1 MRNPFKRSG
10 SGFPYGSNKRTTP
23 EGEPLEGTGR
33 SRSIVRI
40 VVPIIIGV
48 IIISVIAVS
57 SVRIVDAGNR
67 GILVQF
73 GNVATENSLD
83 EGLHFVV
90 PFRDN
95 VVQIEVRTQKIVESA
110 TSASKDLQDVSTQVA
125 LNYHINPD
133 RAQVLYQ
140 QLGPDY
146 ANRVIVPAIQ
156 ESVKQVTARFNAEE
170 LITKRETVKNQ
181 IEEQITA
188 RLGAYNIV
196 VDALSITEFQFSPQF
211 TAAVEA
217 KVEAQQRALQAQN
230 ELRRIQIEAQQNEAQ
245 AIGEQKA
252 NIARAEGIKQSNVL
266 QAEGEAQAITL
277 IDAQLRNN
285 PTYLEWLKA
294 TKWDGVLPLVTGG
307 GSGGQGNTPFID
319 IPTAGNNAGQEG
331 QQQQQQQNQ
340 TGGGNQTV
348 GGQEGQQQQQQQ
360 NQTDI
365 GTAQELENFIGLS
378 NQIIANNTDIGSPN
392 ATTMGGLEKEQTS
405 TETTNMSSTQQQQQQ
420 QNQTGGGNQTGGRQ
434 EEQNQTQQGPLEELG
449 ETLGDIFGATK

>member
-1 MRNPFKRSG
+1 MANPFKRSAD
-10 SGFPYGSNKRTTP
+10 PYGRKKRITP
-23 EGEPLEGTGR
+23 EGEPLEGTGL
-33 SRSIVRI
+33 SRSLVRI
-40 VVPIIIGV
+40 VVPVIIGIIIV
-48 IIISVIAVS
+48 SVIAIS

-73 GNVATENSLD
+73 GNVATDNSLD
-83 EGLHFVV
+83 EGIHFVI

-95 VVQIEVRTQKIVESA
+95 VVQMEVRTQKIVESA

-125 LNYHINPD
+125 LNYHVNPD

-196 VDALSITEFQFSPQF
+196 VDGLSITEFQFSPQF

-277 IDAQLRNN
+277 IDEQLRNN

-319 IPTAGNNAGQEG
+319 IPTAGNNVG
-331 QQQQQQQNQ
+331 QQ
-340 TGGGNQTV
+340 
-348 GGQEGQQQQQQQ
+348 GQSVAR
-360 NQTDI
+360 NT
-365 GTAQELENFIGLS
+365 TA
-378 NQIIANNTDIGSPN
+378 ANASALP
-392 ATTMGGLEKEQTS
+392 
-405 TETTNMSSTQQQQQQ
+405 
-420 QNQTGGGNQTGGRQ
+420 
-434 EEQNQTQQGPLEELG
+434 
-449 ETLGDIFGATK
+449 

>member
-1 MRNPFKRSG
+1 
-10 SGFPYGSNKRTTP
+10 
-23 EGEPLEGTGR
+23 
-33 SRSIVRI
+33 
-40 VVPIIIGV
+40 
-48 IIISVIAVS
+48 
-57 SVRIVDAGNR
+57 
-67 GILVQF
+67 
-73 GNVATENSLD
+73 
-83 EGLHFVV
+83 
-90 PFRDN
+90 
-95 VVQIEVRTQKIVESA
+95 
-110 TSASKDLQDVSTQVA
+110 ASKDLQDVSTQVA
-125 LNYHINPD
+125 LNYHVNPD

-181 IEEQITA
+181 IEEQIKA

-266 QAEGEAQAITL
+266 QAEGEAQAITI
-277 IDAQLRNN
+277 IDEQLKNN

-307 GSGGQGNTPFID
+307 AGGAGGQGVTPFIE
-319 IPTAGNNAGQEG
+319 IPTSRSESEEDTQTSSGNTTTSSSTVPSSILNRLTPATP
-331 QQQQQQQNQ
+331 QQQ
-340 TGGGNQTV
+340 
-348 GGQEGQQQQQQQ
+348 
-360 NQTDI
+360 
-365 GTAQELENFIGLS
+365 
-378 NQIIANNTDIGSPN
+378 
-392 ATTMGGLEKEQTS
+392 
-405 TETTNMSSTQQQQQQ
+405 
-420 QNQTGGGNQTGGRQ
+420 
-434 EEQNQTQQGPLEELG
+434 
-449 ETLGDIFGATK
+449 

>member
-1 MRNPFKRSG
+1 MANPFKRSG
-10 SGFPYGSNKRTTP
+10 SGYPYGSKKRITP

-33 SRSIVRI
+33 SRSLVRI
-40 VVPIIIGV
+40 IVPIIIGI
-48 IIISVIAVS
+48 IIISVIASS
-57 SVRIVDAGNR
+57 SVSIVDAGNR

-83 EGLHFVV
+83 EGIHFVI

-125 LNYHINPD
+125 LNYHVNPD

-170 LITKRETVKNQ
+170 LITKREAVKNQ

-211 TAAVEA
+211 TAAVEG
-217 KVEAQQRALQAQN
+217 K
-230 ELRRIQIEAQQNEAQ
+230 
-245 AIGEQKA
+245 
-252 NIARAEGIKQSNVL
+252 
-266 QAEGEAQAITL
+266 AQAITL

-319 IPTAGNNAGQEG
+319 IPTAGNNIGQEG
-331 QQQQQQQNQ
+331 QSS
-340 TGGGNQTV
+340 
-348 GGQEGQQQQQQQ
+348 
-360 NQTDI
+360 
-365 GTAQELENFIGLS
+365 AS
-378 NQIIANNTDIGSPN
+378 NNTAN
-392 ATTMGGLEKEQTS
+392 TS
-405 TETTNMSSTQQQQQQ
+405 A
-420 QNQTGGGNQTGGRQ
+420 R
-434 EEQNQTQQGPLEELG
+434 P
-449 ETLGDIFGATK
+449 

>member
-1 MRNPFKRSG
+1 MGNPFKRSG
-10 SGFPYGSNKRTTP
+10 YPYGSKKRTTP
-23 EGEPLEGTGR
+23 EGEPLEGSGV
-33 SRSIVRI
+33 SRSLVRI
-40 VVPIIIGV
+40 IVPIIIGI
-48 IIISVIAVS
+48 IIISIIAVS
-57 SVRIVDAGNR
+57 SVRVVDAGNR

-73 GNVATENSLD
+73 GNVDTDVSLD

-125 LNYHINPD
+125 LNYHVNPD

-146 ANRVIVPAIQ
+146 SNRVIIPAIQ

-170 LITKRETVKNQ
+170 LITNRETVKNQ
-181 IEEQITA
+181 IEEQIKA
-188 RLGAYNIV
+188 RLAPYNVV
-196 VDALSITEFQFSPQF
+196 VDALSITEFAFSPQF
-211 TAAVEA
+211 TRAVEA

-266 QAEGEAQAITL
+266 QAEGEAQAITI
-277 IDAQLRNN
+277 IDQQLRNN

-307 GSGGQGNTPFID
+307 GSSGQGNTPFID
-319 IPTAGNNAGQEG
+319 IPTAGNNIGQEG
-331 QQQQQQQNQ
+331 QSS
-340 TGGGNQTV
+340 
-348 GGQEGQQQQQQQ
+348 
-360 NQTDI
+360 
-365 GTAQELENFIGLS
+365 AS
-378 NQIIANNTDIGSPN
+378 NNIAN
-392 ATTMGGLEKEQTS
+392 TS
-405 TETTNMSSTQQQQQQ
+405 A
-420 QNQTGGGNQTGGRQ
+420 R
-434 EEQNQTQQGPLEELG
+434 P
-449 ETLGDIFGATK
+449 